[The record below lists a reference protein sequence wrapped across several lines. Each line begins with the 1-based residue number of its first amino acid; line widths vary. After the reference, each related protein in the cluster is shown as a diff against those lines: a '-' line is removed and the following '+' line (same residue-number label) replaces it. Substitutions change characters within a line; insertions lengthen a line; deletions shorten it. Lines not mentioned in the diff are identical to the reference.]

1 MVVCLDERVFYL
13 MQVHVTYMTCMHTYS
28 HIDTDLP
35 YMVKWYNWVYVFA
48 GCSLKIRSVYRCGQ
62 GGKWTLDF
70 SSPD

>member
-48 GCSLKIRSVYRCGQ
+48 GVLFEGKISIQVWSGR
-62 GGKWTLDF
+62 
-70 SSPD
+70 